1 MLESSEVSKI
11 MGFVTSIV
19 FSAAVIFGCSFG
31 IVGIFKTLS
40 TYDLDDLMDM
50 SNQDADSI
58 VASITGISI
67 DEESLEGQ
75 LVGQVKD
82 VVYGFEDKEEY
93 SFQDAT
99 NDAKNM
105 LTNVFDDFDADS
117 TTDVFNDV
125 VASVSDFVDGDSKG
139 KGDTY

>member
-1 MLESSEVSKI
+1 MLKSSEVSRV

-40 TYDLDDLMDM
+40 TYDLDDLMAM

-58 VASITGISI
+58 VASIAGISI

-75 LVGQVKD
+75 LAGQVKD
-82 VVYGFEDKEEY
+82 VIYGFEDKDEY
-93 SFQDAT
+93 SFREAT
-99 NDAKNM
+99 DDAKNM
-105 LTNVFDDFDADS
+105 LTNVFGNFDSDSTADVFSGIVSSVDDF
-117 TTDVFNDV
+117 VN
-125 VASVSDFVDGDSKG
+125 GDSKEG
-139 KGDTY
+139 TN